1 MTVQY
6 LLMILKKRNDAIN
19 VFLCQMDE
27 SSKVVSM
34 KVNVYAEDV
43 GLILVCNE
51 W

>member
-27 SSKVVSM
+27 SSKVSM
-34 KVNVYAEDV
+34 KNIKKISD
-43 GLILVCNE
+43 LMFTLKM
-51 W
+51 WT